1 MTAPGAASLAKAQ
14 RISRDGVATA
24 ITELVAEEEP
34 VALVYNGVS
43 HAVMMATPLDLED
56 FGLGFSLSEGILGS
70 KAELFDMAVVRQEAG
85 AEIRMAI
92 ALDRFAQL
100 RERRRSLIGR
110 TGCGVCGV
118 ESLADAVRQAAP
130 VASNFFTSVAAIYL
144 ALGQLPQLQSVN
156 KLTHSVHAAA
166 WSDASG
172 QIVLARE
179 DVGRHNALDKL
190 IGAMAWRD
198 MDFGQGF
205 AVITSRCSVEM
216 VQKAASVGMPMVVAI
231 SAPTALARRLAD
243 SCGMTMVALAR
254 SDSFM
259 VLTHPHRL
267 VQNRE
272 QAAS

>member
-1 MTAPGAASLAKAQ
+1 MTASGAASLAKAQ
-14 RISRDGVATA
+14 RIARDGVATA
-24 ITELVAEEEP
+24 TTELVAEEEP

-43 HAVMMATPLDLED
+43 HAVMMASPLDLED
-56 FGLGFSLSEGILGS
+56 FGLGFSLSEGILAA
-70 KAELFDMAVVRQEAG
+70 KAELFDLAVVRQEAG

-110 TGCGVCGV
+110 TGCGICGV
-118 ESLADAVRQAAP
+118 ESLADAVRKAAP
-130 VASNFFTSVAAIYL
+130 IASGFSTDFAAVYH
-144 ALGQLPQLQSVN
+144 ALGQLPRLQAVN

-166 WSDASG
+166 WCDASG
-172 QIVLARE
+172 KIVLARE

-198 MDFGQGF
+198 MDFRDGF

-231 SAPTALARRLAD
+231 SAPTALAHRLAE

-254 SDSFM
+254 ADSFM

-267 VQNRE
+267 VQSRE

>member
-1 MTAPGAASLAKAQ
+1 MTTPGAASLAKAQ
-14 RISRDGVATA
+14 RIARDGAATA

-43 HAVMMATPLDLED
+43 HAVMMASPLDLED

-70 KAELFDMAVVRQEAG
+70 KAELFDLAVVRQEAG

-92 ALDRFAQL
+92 TLDRFSQL

-110 TGCGVCGV
+110 TGCGICGV
-118 ESLADAVRQAAP
+118 ESLADAVRKAAP
-130 VASNFFTSVAAIYL
+130 IASNFTTDFAAVYH
-144 ALGQLPQLQSVN
+144 ALSQLPQLQAVN
-156 KLTHSVHAAA
+156 KLTHSVHAAG

-172 QIVLARE
+172 KIVLVRE

-198 MDFGQGF
+198 MDFRDGF

-231 SAPTALARRLAD
+231 SAPTALARRLAE

-259 VLTHPHRL
+259 ELTHPHRL
-267 VQNRE
+267 SQNRE

>member
-14 RISRDGVATA
+14 RIARDGAATET
-24 ITELVAEEEP
+24 TELVAEEEP

-70 KAELFDMAVVRQEAG
+70 KSELFDLAVVRQEAG

-92 ALDRFAQL
+92 TLDRFAQL

-110 TGCGVCGV
+110 TGCGICGV
-118 ESLADAVRQAAP
+118 ESLADAVRKAAP
-130 VASNFFTSVAAIYL
+130 VAANFSTDSAAVYR
-144 ALGQLPQLQSVN
+144 ALGQLPQLQAVN

-166 WSDASG
+166 WSNRAG
-172 QIVLARE
+172 ELVLLRE

-190 IGAMAWRD
+190 IGAMAWRGV
-198 MDFGQGF
+198 DFTEGF

-216 VQKAASVGMPMVVAI
+216 VQKAASVGISMVVAI
-231 SAPTALARRLAD
+231 SAPTALARRLAE

-254 SDSFM
+254 PDSFM
-259 VLTHPHRL
+259 LLTHPHRL
-267 VQNRE
+267 IQRRK

>member
-1 MTAPGAASLAKAQ
+1 MTASGAASLAKAQ
-14 RISRDGVATA
+14 RISRDGAATET
-24 ITELVAEEEP
+24 TELVAEEEP

-56 FGLGFSLSEGILGS
+56 FGLGFSLSEGILRS
-70 KAELFDMAVVRQEAG
+70 KSELFDLAVVRQEAG

-92 ALDRFAQL
+92 SLDRFAQL

-110 TGCGVCGV
+110 TGCGICGV
-118 ESLADAVRQAAP
+118 ESLTDAVRQVAP
-130 VASNFFTSVAAIYL
+130 VAANFSTDAAAVYR
-144 ALGQLPQLQSVN
+144 ALGQLPQYQVVN
-156 KLTHSVHAAA
+156 KMTHSVHAAG

-172 QIVLARE
+172 QLVLVRE

-190 IGAMAWRD
+190 IGAMTWRGV
-198 MDFGQGF
+198 DFTSGF

-216 VQKAASVGMPMVVAI
+216 VQKAASVGMPMMVAI
-231 SAPTALARRLAD
+231 SAPTALARRLAE

-254 SDSFM
+254 PDSFM

-267 VQNRE
+267 IHNRE
-272 QAAS
+272 RAVL